1 MNDAGYL
8 TAHPNITSVSSSDNS
23 GRTYIQDIL
32 LDSNGH
38 VTGIATAAE
47 TVTDTNTFTTGIVF
61 NTGNKSLVLNRDGG
75 SVTGTLTNVLVSG
88 NNISLLNNDA
98 SYLTAHPNISAA
110 SSSDNSSSTFI
121 QDILLDSNGHVTGLA
136 TATAGGGGTD
146 TFTTGIVFNTGDKT
160 LVLNR
165 SGGSVTGTLTNILVS
180 GQNVGLLNNDAGY
193 LSNIVADT
201 SPQLGGDLDLN
212 DKNITG
218 AGKIN
223 INGTGTF
230 TYFDGTCG
238 LMVQDGGGSG
248 IHIGDCALSGNAGYA
263 GIKHSSMAGN
273 TDYMMVSDG
282 SDTYISAKDG
292 ESVFIRGGGNAAE
305 AEIRI
310 HDVGAGGVG
319 IVFNEAGS
327 DRDIR
332 MEGAN
337 DVNLFRLDAS
347 TDRIGIGTN
356 APATKLD
363 VDGTITASGGEV
375 LTTGTLN
382 TKLQAASGINLTYNS
397 SQSSLE
403 IATSGQI
410 LANMS
415 GAPANS
421 TAAGSMGDLRFD
433 SSYVY
438 IAIGNNH
445 WRRIAH
451 SSF

>member
-1 MNDAGYL
+1 MQQELLVVTEILLTAGTGLSGGGTTGAVTLNAVSATTSVTGIVKLTNTINSDQDKALTPKAVNDAGYL
-8 TAHPNITSVSSSDNS
+8 TEHPNITSVSSSDNS

-38 VTGIATAAE
+38 VTGIATATE

-88 NNISLLNNDA
+88 NNVSLLNNDA
-98 SYLTAHPNISAA
+98 GYLTAHPNISAA
-110 SSSDNSSSTFI
+110 SSSDNSGSTFI

-136 TATAGGGGTD
+136 TAAAGGGD
-146 TFTTGIVFNTGDKT
+146 VVD
-160 LVLNR
+160 
-165 SGGSVTGTLTNILVS
+165 
-180 GQNVGLLNNDAGY
+180 
-193 LSNIVADT
+193 DT
-201 SPQLGGDLDLN
+201 SPQLGGNLDLN
-212 DKNITG
+212 NKNITG
-218 AGKIN
+218 TGNIN

-230 TYFDGTCG
+230 TYIDGTCG
-238 LMVQDGGGSG
+238 LMVQDGSG
-248 IHIGDCALSGNAGYA
+248 LVFFGDCALSGNAEYA

-332 MEGAN
+332 MEGAS

-347 TDRIGIGTN
+347 TDRIGIGAWLHPQQN
-356 APATKLD
+356 
-363 VDGTITASGGEV
+363 
-375 LTTGTLN
+375 
-382 TKLQAASGINLTYNS
+382 
-397 SQSSLE
+397 
-403 IATSGQI
+403 
-410 LANMS
+410 
-415 GAPANS
+415 
-421 TAAGSMGDLRFD
+421 
-433 SSYVY
+433 
-438 IAIGNNH
+438 
-445 WRRIAH
+445 
-451 SSF
+451 